1 MKIKVKEAKSDYKVM
16 EVGPIN
22 ITVEPPFQSF
32 NDRVALFIKLE
43 VPLTDERGEKWDRDT
58 SVGKF
63 ELEGNRFENILKS
76 QYRQIIGTAL
86 FNANVVEITKDKY
99 DFSAFAK
106 WEEEMLSD
114 KAGIDAL
121 KAEIEKRLESFKG
134 KEG

>member
-22 ITVEPPFQSF
+22 IVVEEPFKSW
-32 NDRVALFIKLE
+32 DDHADLFIKLE

-58 SVGKF
+58 PVGKF
-63 ELEGNRFENILKS
+63 ELEGNRFEDILKS

-86 FNANVVEITKDKY
+86 FNANAVEITKDKY
-99 DFSAFAK
+99 DFSTFAK

-114 KAGIDAL
+114 KVGIDAL
-121 KAEIEKRLESFKG
+121 KAEVKQRLESFKG
-134 KEG
+134 KEK